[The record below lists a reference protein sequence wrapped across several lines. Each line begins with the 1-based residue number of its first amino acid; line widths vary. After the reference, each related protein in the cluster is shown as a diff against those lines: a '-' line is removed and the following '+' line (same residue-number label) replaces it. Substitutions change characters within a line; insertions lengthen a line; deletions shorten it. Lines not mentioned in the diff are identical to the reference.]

1 MKSFTKFLTEAAS
14 NAAKQAKK
22 LGLKGDG
29 HGSWVDNN
37 GRIVGRTVEGELVFN
52 SGRKPA
58 QETDPTKP
66 GSAARQMV
74 PEIPPPPASGSAPKE
89 VSPSE
94 GQPEVEKTRGTLTLG
109 FGRFNPPTSGH
120 EKLLD
125 TIKDTAEGEA
135 YTVYPS
141 HSQDNDKNPIGAE
154 DKVLFMKKLFPDHSS
169 NIVYDQSIRT
179 IIDAL
184 KHADTQGYQTI
195 NLVVGSDRQKEFEG
209 LANKYNGQLYNFD
222 AINVISA
229 GDRDPDSEGVEG
241 MSASKL
247 RALAADGDFE
257 AFKKGLP
264 KSAKGAVAQELFNTV
279 QRSIGKKAVAKEGIE
294 LWQIAPKLDFKSLRE
309 HFINGAIFNIGTL
322 VENLNTGLVGRV
334 LRKGTNYVI
343 AVTNEGIM
351 YKSWISDIMEAK
363 VPSGVVAS
371 KREIGTDSYREYV
384 QALTPAEKVRS
395 FINNIR
401 K

>member
-1 MKSFTKFLTEAAS
+1 MKSFSKFLIESSS

-22 LGLKGDG
+22 LGLSGDG
-29 HGSWVDNN
+29 HGSWVDTN
-37 GRIVGRTVEGELVFN
+37 GRIVGRTIEGELVFN

-58 QETDPTKP
+58 NETDPLKP
-66 GSAARQMV
+66 GSAARQTV
-74 PEIPPPPASGSAPKE
+74 SEVPPPSQMGAAPE
-89 VSPSE
+89 DMP
-94 GQPEVEKTRGTLTLG
+94 PEEEQGGVEKTRGTLTLG
-109 FGRFNPPTSGH
+109 FGRFNPPTAGH

-125 TIKDTAEGEA
+125 KIKDTAESGA

-141 HSQDNDKNPIGAE
+141 HSEDNDKNPIGAE
-154 DKVLFMKKLFPDHSS
+154 DKVLFMKKIFPSHSS

-184 KHADTQGYQTI
+184 VHADVQGYQTV
-195 NLVVGSDRQKEFEG
+195 NLVVGSDRQKEFES
-209 LANKYNGQLYNFD
+209 LANKYNGELYTFD

-229 GDRDPDSEGVEG
+229 GDRDPDAEGVEG

-257 AFKKGLP
+257 SFKKGLP
-264 KSAKGAVAQELFNTV
+264 KAAKGAVAQELFNTV
-279 QRSIGKKAVAKEGIE
+279 QKSIGKKAVAKESIE

-309 HFINGAIFNIGTL
+309 HFVSGAIFNIGTL

-343 AVTNEGIM
+343 AVSNEGIM
-351 YKSWISDIMEAK
+351 FKSWINDIMEAK

-371 KREIGTDSYREYV
+371 KREVGTDSYREYV
-384 QALTPAEKVRS
+384 QGLTPAEKIRS